1 MGGQFDCTGRDDK
14 GWGAKKPGQAA
25 PILKKTGN
33 PPINPASRTEIAVT
47 SALTASIRP
56 APAARPV
63 AAPAPPRAANED
75 IASLLLRTGVVTA
88 TQVLRA
94 KRVQDKLAERS
105 FLSIACELGF
115 VTEEQ
120 ARKVFQ
126 ENRLSVSLGSL
137 LVELG
142 YLKPVELEVALQA
155 QKDAPDHKRLGD
167 ILTEQR
173 FIDEQRL
180 IEVLSIQL
188 GFPQVTPDYGSINRD
203 LMRKVNPNWCKQHL
217 VAPLRSQ
224 DEKILL
230 AMADPLDLQAREATE
245 SVFGNNISIGIA
257 SRREILDAIASF
269 EQSDRPGGNGD
280 QHTDAAA
287 VDLVH
292 RMILDAIKCGASD
305 IHVEPLKNRLRVR
318 FRRDG
323 VMETY
328 QEFDPAVIDTF
339 TARVKVMS
347 GAGVTDKRRHQD
359 GRIRFE
365 DPASGQSSDLRVS
378 FYATLN
384 GLKIV
389 MRLLHRRAVR
399 IDIRETGLAPRVME
413 RFLEEALDV
422 PSGVILITGPT
433 GSGKTTTLYGAVN
446 YLNNDETAIVT
457 AEDPVEYVVD
467 GIAQCSI
474 NPQINIT
481 FEETLRHM
489 VRQDPDVIVLG
500 EIRDRFSAEA
510 AIQAAL
516 TGHKVLTTFHT
527 EDTIGGLLRLMNM
540 DIETFLISS
549 TVVSVLAQRLLRRV
563 CPHCAQP
570 YKPTPNEL
578 RKLGYT
584 ANDTT
589 AGHFVTGKGCE
600 HCRYSGYSGRIGIFE
615 LLVLNED
622 VKNAIRSA
630 QSSSQIRR
638 ISMETSGLVTLIED
652 GIAKAALG
660 QTTVAE
666 VLKNLPRMEKPRPIP
681 DLFRITGL
689 HQ

>member
-1 MGGQFDCTGRDDK
+1 MPNVET
-14 GWGAKKPGQAA
+14 ASAPVTGQAGPSA
-25 PILKKTGN
+25 PKRAEGDVASILLNTKAIT
-33 PPINPASRTEIAVT
+33 PAQASRTRRIQE
-47 SALTASIRP
+47 
-56 APAARPV
+56 
-63 AAPAPPRAANED
+63 
-75 IASLLLRTGVVTA
+75 
-88 TQVLRA
+88 
-94 KRVQDKLAERS
+94 KLPDRS
-105 FLSIACELGF
+105 FLSIVRELGF
-115 VTEEQ
+115 TTEEQ
-120 ARKVFQ
+120 ARKILHDH
-126 ENRLSVSLGSL
+126 RLSVGLGSL

-142 YLKPVELEVALQA
+142 YIKPADLESALEA
-155 QKDAPDHKRLGD
+155 QKRSPERKKLGE
-167 ILTEQR
+167 ILIEQR

-180 IEVLSIQL
+180 IEVLSMQL
-188 GFPQVTPDYGSINRD
+188 GFPQVTPDFSSIDRE
-203 LMRKVNPNWCKQHL
+203 LMRKVNVNWCKQHL
-217 VAPLRSQ
+217 IAPLRSEG
-224 DEKILL
+224 DRTVV
-230 AMADPLDLQAREATE
+230 AMADPLDKVARESAE
-245 SVFGNNISIGIA
+245 SVFGGKIDIGIA
-257 SRREILDAIASF
+257 GKREILDAIAAL
-269 EQSDRPGGNGD
+269 EKGGKPVEVNEAE
-280 QHTDAAA
+280 HEATV
-287 VDLVH
+287 VDIVNQ
-292 RMILDAIKCGASD
+292 MILDALAMNASD

-323 VMETY
+323 VMEPY
-328 QEFDPAVIDTF
+328 RDFDLAIADTF
-339 TARVKVMS
+339 SARIKVM
-347 GAGVTDKRRHQD
+347 AGTGISDKRRHQD
-359 GRIRFE
+359 GRLRFE

-384 GLKIV
+384 GQKIV
-389 MRLLHRRAVR
+389 LRVLHRKAVR
-399 IDIRETGLAPRVME
+399 IDIRETGMSPRVME

-446 YLNNDETAIVT
+446 YLNNEETSIVT

-474 NPQINIT
+474 NTQINIT

-500 EIRDRFSAEA
+500 EIRDNLSAEA

-570 YKPTPNEL
+570 YKPTPVEL
-578 RKLGYT
+578 RKLGYS
-584 ANDTT
+584 ANETT
-589 AGHFVTGKGCE
+589 AGRFVSGKGCE
-600 HCRYSGYSGRIGIFE
+600 RCRYTGYSGRVGIFE

-622 VKNAIRSA
+622 VKTAIRSA

-638 ISMETSGLVTLIED
+638 VSMETSGLVTLIED

-660 QTTVAE
+660 QTTIAE

-681 DLFRITGL
+681 ELFRLTGL
-689 HQ
+689 HA

>member
-1 MGGQFDCTGRDDK
+1 MPNVET
-14 GWGAKKPGQAA
+14 ASVPATGQAGPSA
-25 PILKKTGN
+25 PKRADGDVASILLNTKAIT
-33 PPINPASRTEIAVT
+33 PAQASRTRRIQE
-47 SALTASIRP
+47 
-56 APAARPV
+56 
-63 AAPAPPRAANED
+63 
-75 IASLLLRTGVVTA
+75 
-88 TQVLRA
+88 
-94 KRVQDKLAERS
+94 KLPDRS
-105 FLSIACELGF
+105 FLSIVRELGF
-115 VTEEQ
+115 TSEEQ
-120 ARKVFQ
+120 ARKILHDH
-126 ENRLSVSLGSL
+126 RLSVGLGSL

-142 YLKPVELEVALQA
+142 YIKPADLESALEA
-155 QKDAPDHKRLGD
+155 QKRSPERKKLGE
-167 ILTEQR
+167 ILIEQL

-180 IEVLSIQL
+180 IEVLSMQL
-188 GFPQVTPDYGSINRD
+188 GFPQVSPDYSSIDRD
-203 LMRKVNPNWCKQHL
+203 LMRKVNVNWCKQHL
-217 VAPLRSQ
+217 IAPLRSEG
-224 DEKILL
+224 DRTVV
-230 AMADPLDLQAREATE
+230 AMADPLDKVARDSAE
-245 SVFGNNISIGIA
+245 SVFGGKIDIGIA
-257 SRREILDAIASF
+257 GKREILDAIASL
-269 EQSDRPGGNGD
+269 EKGSQSAEISEAAQEDTVVEVVN
-280 QHTDAAA
+280 QMIMDA
-287 VDLVH
+287 LT
-292 RMILDAIKCGASD
+292 MNASD
-305 IHVEPLKNRLRVR
+305 IHVEPMKNRLRVS

-323 VMETY
+323 VMEPY
-328 QEFDPAVIDTF
+328 RDFELSIAEPMA
-339 TARVKVMS
+339 ARIKVMA
-347 GAGVTDKRRHQD
+347 GAGISDKRRHQD
-359 GRIRFE
+359 GRVRFE
-365 DPASGQSSDLRVS
+365 DPVSGQASDLRVS

-384 GLKIV
+384 GQKIV
-389 MRLLHRRAVR
+389 MRVLHRKAVR
-399 IDIRETGLAPRVME
+399 IDIRETGMAPRVME

-446 YLNNDETAIVT
+446 YLNNEETSIVT

-474 NPQINIT
+474 NTQINIT

-500 EIRDRFSAEA
+500 EIRDNFSAEA

-570 YKPTPNEL
+570 YKPTPVEL
-578 RKLGYT
+578 RKLGYS
-584 ANDTT
+584 ANETT
-589 AGHFVTGKGCE
+589 AGRFVSGKGCE
-600 HCRYSGYSGRIGIFE
+600 RCRFTGYSGRVGIFE

-622 VKNAIRSA
+622 VKTAIRSA

-660 QTTVAE
+660 QTTITE

-681 DLFRITGL
+681 ELFRLTGL
-689 HQ
+689 HA

>member
-1 MGGQFDCTGRDDK
+1 MPNVET
-14 GWGAKKPGQAA
+14 ASAPVTGQAGPSA
-25 PILKKTGN
+25 PKRAEGDVASILLNTKAIT
-33 PPINPASRTEIAVT
+33 PAQASRTRRIQE
-47 SALTASIRP
+47 
-56 APAARPV
+56 
-63 AAPAPPRAANED
+63 
-75 IASLLLRTGVVTA
+75 
-88 TQVLRA
+88 
-94 KRVQDKLAERS
+94 KLPDRS
-105 FLSIACELGF
+105 FLSIVRELGF
-115 VTEEQ
+115 TTEEQ
-120 ARKVFQ
+120 ARKILHDH
-126 ENRLSVSLGSL
+126 RLSVGLGSL

-142 YLKPVELEVALQA
+142 YIKPADLESALDA
-155 QKDAPDHKRLGD
+155 QKRSPERKKLGE
-167 ILTEQR
+167 ILIEQR

-180 IEVLSIQL
+180 IEVLSMQL
-188 GFPQVTPDYGSINRD
+188 GFPQVTPDYSSIDRD
-203 LMRKVNPNWCKQHL
+203 LMRKVNVNWCKQHL
-217 VAPLRSQ
+217 IAPLRSEG
-224 DEKILL
+224 DRTVV
-230 AMADPLDLQAREATE
+230 AMADPLDKVARESAE
-245 SVFGNNISIGIA
+245 SVFGGKIDIGIA
-257 SRREILDAIASF
+257 GKREILDAIAAL
-269 EQSDRPGGNGD
+269 EKGGKPVEVNETE
-280 QHTDAAA
+280 HEATV
-287 VDLVH
+287 VDIVNQ
-292 RMILDAIKCGASD
+292 MILDALAMNASD

-323 VMETY
+323 VMEPY
-328 QEFDPAVIDTF
+328 RDFDLAIADTF
-339 TARVKVMS
+339 SARIKVMA
-347 GAGVTDKRRHQD
+347 GAGISDKRRHQD
-359 GRIRFE
+359 GRLRFE

-384 GLKIV
+384 GQKIV
-389 MRLLHRRAVR
+389 LRVLHRKAVR
-399 IDIRETGLAPRVME
+399 IDIRETGMSPRVME

-446 YLNNDETAIVT
+446 YLNNEETSIVT

-474 NPQINIT
+474 NTRINIT

-500 EIRDRFSAEA
+500 EIRDNFSAEA

-570 YKPTPNEL
+570 YKPTPVEL
-578 RKLGYT
+578 RKLGYS
-584 ANDTT
+584 ANETT
-589 AGHFVTGKGCE
+589 AGRFVSGKGCE
-600 HCRYSGYSGRIGIFE
+600 RCRYTGYSGRVGIFE

-622 VKNAIRSA
+622 VKTAIRSA

-638 ISMETSGLVTLIED
+638 VSMETSGLVTLIED

-660 QTTVAE
+660 QTTIAE

-681 DLFRITGL
+681 ELFRLTGL
-689 HQ
+689 HA

>member
-1 MGGQFDCTGRDDK
+1 MPNVETASAPVTD
-14 GWGAKKPGQAA
+14 QAGPSA
-25 PILKKTGN
+25 PKRAEGDVASILLNTKAIT
-33 PPINPASRTEIAVT
+33 PTQASRTRRIQE
-47 SALTASIRP
+47 
-56 APAARPV
+56 
-63 AAPAPPRAANED
+63 
-75 IASLLLRTGVVTA
+75 
-88 TQVLRA
+88 
-94 KRVQDKLAERS
+94 KLPDRS
-105 FLSIACELGF
+105 FLSIVRELGF
-115 VTEEQ
+115 TTEEQ
-120 ARKVFQ
+120 ARKILHDH
-126 ENRLSVSLGSL
+126 RLSVGLGSL

-142 YLKPVELEVALQA
+142 YIKPADLESALEA
-155 QKDAPDHKRLGD
+155 QKRSPERKKLGE
-167 ILTEQR
+167 ILIEQR

-180 IEVLSIQL
+180 IEVLSMQL
-188 GFPQVTPDYGSINRD
+188 GFPQVTPDYSSIDRE
-203 LMRKVNPNWCKQHL
+203 LMRKVNLNWCKQHL
-217 VAPLRSQ
+217 IAPLRSEG
-224 DEKILL
+224 DRTVV
-230 AMADPLDLQAREATE
+230 AMADPLDKVARESAE
-245 SVFGNNISIGIA
+245 SVFGGKIDIGIA
-257 SRREILDAIASF
+257 GKREILDAIGAL
-269 EQSDRPGGNGD
+269 EKGGK
-280 QHTDAAA
+280 A
-287 VDLVH
+287 VEVSETEHEATVVDIVNQ
-292 RMILDAIKCGASD
+292 MILDALAMNASD

-323 VMETY
+323 VMEPY
-328 QEFDPAVIDTF
+328 RDFDLAIADTF
-339 TARVKVMS
+339 SARIKVMA
-347 GAGVTDKRRHQD
+347 GAGISDKRRHQD
-359 GRIRFE
+359 GRLRFE

-384 GLKIV
+384 GQKIV
-389 MRLLHRRAVR
+389 LRVLHRKAVR
-399 IDIRETGLAPRVME
+399 IDIRETGMSPRVME

-446 YLNNDETAIVT
+446 YLNNEETSIVT

-474 NPQINIT
+474 NTQINIT

-500 EIRDRFSAEA
+500 EIRDNFSAEA

-563 CPHCAQP
+563 CPHCAHP
-570 YKPTPNEL
+570 YKPTPVEL
-578 RKLGYT
+578 RKLGYS
-584 ANDTT
+584 ANETT
-589 AGHFVTGKGCE
+589 AGRFVSGKGCE
-600 HCRYSGYSGRIGIFE
+600 RCRYTGYSGRVGIFE

-622 VKNAIRSA
+622 VKTAIRSA

-638 ISMETSGLVTLIED
+638 VSMETSGLVTLIED

-660 QTTVAE
+660 QTTISE

-681 DLFRITGL
+681 ELFRLTGL
-689 HQ
+689 HA

>member
-1 MGGQFDCTGRDDK
+1 M
-14 GWGAKKPGQAA
+14 
-25 PILKKTGN
+25 
-33 PPINPASRTEIAVT
+33 EIALT
-47 SALTASIRP
+47 SALTASTRP
-56 APAARPV
+56 APEAGTA
-63 AAPAPPRAANED
+63 AAPVPLRAANED
-75 IASLLLRTGVVTA
+75 IASLLLRTGTVTA
-88 TQVLRA
+88 AQVSRA
-94 KRVQDKLAERS
+94 RRIQDKLAERS

-126 ENRLSVSLGSL
+126 ENRLAVSLGSL

-188 GFPQVTPDYGSINRD
+188 GFPQVAPDYGSINRD
-203 LMRKVNPNWCKQHL
+203 LMRKVNPNWCKQYL

-230 AMADPLDLQAREATE
+230 AMADPLDRKAREATE
-245 SVFGNNISIGIA
+245 SVFGSNISIGIA

-269 EQSDRPGGNGD
+269 EQSDRPGEKGE
-280 QHTDAAA
+280 QRADAAA

-389 MRLLHRRAVR
+389 MRLLHRKALR

-549 TVVSVLAQRLLRRV
+549 TVVSVLAQRLLRRI
-563 CPHCAQP
+563 CEHCAQP

-589 AGHFVTGKGCE
+589 AGRFMTGKGCE

-622 VKNAIRSA
+622 VKSAIRSA

-660 QTTVAE
+660 QTTVSE

-681 DLFRITGL
+681 ELFRITGL

>member
-1 MGGQFDCTGRDDK
+1 VPNVET
-14 GWGAKKPGQAA
+14 ASVPATGQAGPSVPKRA
-25 PILKKTGN
+25 DGDVASILLNTKAIT
-33 PPINPASRTEIAVT
+33 PAQASRTRRIQE
-47 SALTASIRP
+47 
-56 APAARPV
+56 
-63 AAPAPPRAANED
+63 
-75 IASLLLRTGVVTA
+75 
-88 TQVLRA
+88 
-94 KRVQDKLAERS
+94 KLPDRS
-105 FLSIACELGF
+105 FLSIVRELGF
-115 VTEEQ
+115 TSEEQ
-120 ARKVFQ
+120 ARKILHDH
-126 ENRLSVSLGSL
+126 RLSVGLGSL

-142 YLKPVELEVALQA
+142 YIKPADLESALEA
-155 QKDAPDHKRLGD
+155 QKRSPERKKLGE
-167 ILTEQR
+167 ILIEQR

-180 IEVLSIQL
+180 IEVLSMQL
-188 GFPQVTPDYGSINRD
+188 GFPQVSPDYSSIDRD
-203 LMRKVNPNWCKQHL
+203 LMRKVNVNWCKQHL
-217 VAPLRSQ
+217 IAPLRSEG
-224 DEKILL
+224 DRTVV
-230 AMADPLDLQAREATE
+230 AMADPLEKVARDSAE
-245 SVFGNNISIGIA
+245 SVFGGKIDIGIA
-257 SRREILDAIASF
+257 GKREILDAIASL
-269 EQSDRPGGNGD
+269 EKSSQSAEVSEAAQEDTVVEVVN
-280 QHTDAAA
+280 QMIMDA
-287 VDLVH
+287 LT
-292 RMILDAIKCGASD
+292 MNASD
-305 IHVEPLKNRLRVR
+305 IHVEPMKNRLRVR

-323 VMETY
+323 VMEPY
-328 QEFDPAVIDTF
+328 RDFELSIAEPMA
-339 TARVKVMS
+339 ARIKVMA
-347 GAGVTDKRRHQD
+347 GAGISDKRRHQD
-359 GRIRFE
+359 GRVRFE
-365 DPASGQSSDLRVS
+365 DPVSGQASDLRVS

-384 GLKIV
+384 GQKIV
-389 MRLLHRRAVR
+389 MRVLHRKAVR
-399 IDIRETGLAPRVME
+399 IDIRETGMAPRVME

-446 YLNNDETAIVT
+446 YLNNEETSIVT

-474 NPQINIT
+474 NTQINIT

-500 EIRDRFSAEA
+500 EIRDNFSAEA

-570 YKPTPNEL
+570 YKPTPVEL
-578 RKLGYT
+578 RKLGYS
-584 ANDTT
+584 ANETT
-589 AGHFVTGKGCE
+589 AGRFVSGKGCE
-600 HCRYSGYSGRIGIFE
+600 RCRFTGYSGRVGIFE

-622 VKNAIRSA
+622 VKTAIRSA

-660 QTTVAE
+660 QTTITE

-681 DLFRITGL
+681 ELFRLTGL
-689 HQ
+689 HA

>member
-1 MGGQFDCTGRDDK
+1 MPNVET
-14 GWGAKKPGQAA
+14 ASAPVTGQAGPSA
-25 PILKKTGN
+25 PKRAEGDVASILLNTKAIT
-33 PPINPASRTEIAVT
+33 PAQASRTRRIQE
-47 SALTASIRP
+47 
-56 APAARPV
+56 
-63 AAPAPPRAANED
+63 
-75 IASLLLRTGVVTA
+75 
-88 TQVLRA
+88 
-94 KRVQDKLAERS
+94 KLPDRS
-105 FLSIACELGF
+105 FLSIVRELGF
-115 VTEEQ
+115 TTEEQ
-120 ARKVFQ
+120 ARKILHDH
-126 ENRLSVSLGSL
+126 RLSVGLGSL

-142 YLKPVELEVALQA
+142 YIKPADLELALDA
-155 QKDAPDHKRLGD
+155 QKRSPERKKLGE
-167 ILTEQR
+167 ILIEQR

-180 IEVLSIQL
+180 IEVLSMQL
-188 GFPQVTPDYGSINRD
+188 GFPQVTPDYSSIDRD
-203 LMRKVNPNWCKQHL
+203 LMRKVNVNWCKQHL
-217 VAPLRSQ
+217 IAPLRSEG
-224 DEKILL
+224 DRTVV
-230 AMADPLDLQAREATE
+230 AMADPLDKVARDSAE
-245 SVFGNNISIGIA
+245 SVFGGKIDIGIA
-257 SRREILDAIASF
+257 GKREILDAIGAL
-269 EQSDRPGGNGD
+269 EKGGK
-280 QHTDAAA
+280 A
-287 VDLVH
+287 VEVSETEHEATVVDIVNQ
-292 RMILDAIKCGASD
+292 MILDALAMNASD

-323 VMETY
+323 VMEPY
-328 QEFDPAVIDTF
+328 REFDLAIADTF
-339 TARVKVMS
+339 SARIKVMA
-347 GAGVTDKRRHQD
+347 GAGISDKRRHQD
-359 GRIRFE
+359 GRLRFE

-384 GLKIV
+384 GQKIV
-389 MRLLHRRAVR
+389 LRVLHRKAVR
-399 IDIRETGLAPRVME
+399 IDIRETGMSPRVME

-446 YLNNDETAIVT
+446 YLNNEETSIVT

-474 NPQINIT
+474 NTQINIT

-500 EIRDRFSAEA
+500 EIRDNFSAEA

-570 YKPTPNEL
+570 YKPTPVEL
-578 RKLGYT
+578 RKLGYS
-584 ANDTT
+584 ANETT
-589 AGHFVTGKGCE
+589 AGRFVSGKGCE
-600 HCRYSGYSGRIGIFE
+600 RCRYTGYSGRVGIFE

-622 VKNAIRSA
+622 VKTAIRSA

-638 ISMETSGLVTLIED
+638 VSMETSGLVTLIED

-660 QTTVAE
+660 QTTIAE

-681 DLFRITGL
+681 ELFRLTGL
-689 HQ
+689 HA

>member
-1 MGGQFDCTGRDDK
+1 VPNVET
-14 GWGAKKPGQAA
+14 ASVPATGQAGPSA
-25 PILKKTGN
+25 PKRADGDVASILLNTKAIT
-33 PPINPASRTEIAVT
+33 PAQASRTRRIQE
-47 SALTASIRP
+47 
-56 APAARPV
+56 
-63 AAPAPPRAANED
+63 
-75 IASLLLRTGVVTA
+75 
-88 TQVLRA
+88 
-94 KRVQDKLAERS
+94 KLPDRS
-105 FLSIACELGF
+105 FLSIVRELGF
-115 VTEEQ
+115 TSEEQ
-120 ARKVFQ
+120 ARKILHDH
-126 ENRLSVSLGSL
+126 RLSVGLGSL

-142 YLKPVELEVALQA
+142 YIKPADLESALEA
-155 QKDAPDHKRLGD
+155 QKRSPERKKLGE
-167 ILTEQR
+167 ILIEQL

-180 IEVLSIQL
+180 IEVLSMQL
-188 GFPQVTPDYGSINRD
+188 GFPQVSPDYSSIDRD
-203 LMRKVNPNWCKQHL
+203 LMRKVNVNWCKQHL
-217 VAPLRSQ
+217 IAPLRSEG
-224 DEKILL
+224 DRTVV
-230 AMADPLDLQAREATE
+230 AMADPLDKVARDSAE
-245 SVFGNNISIGIA
+245 SVFGGKIDIGIA
-257 SRREILDAIASF
+257 GKREILDAIASL
-269 EQSDRPGGNGD
+269 EKGSQSAEISEAAQEDTVVEVVN
-280 QHTDAAA
+280 QMIMDA
-287 VDLVH
+287 LT
-292 RMILDAIKCGASD
+292 MNASD
-305 IHVEPLKNRLRVR
+305 IHVEPMKNRLRVS

-323 VMETY
+323 VMEPY
-328 QEFDPAVIDTF
+328 RDFELSIAEPMA
-339 TARVKVMS
+339 ARIKVMA
-347 GAGVTDKRRHQD
+347 GAGISDKRRHQD
-359 GRIRFE
+359 GRVRFE
-365 DPASGQSSDLRVS
+365 DPVSGQASDLRVS

-384 GLKIV
+384 GQKIV
-389 MRLLHRRAVR
+389 MRVLHRKAVR
-399 IDIRETGLAPRVME
+399 IDIRETGMAPRVME

-446 YLNNDETAIVT
+446 YLNNEETSIVT

-474 NPQINIT
+474 NTQINIT

-500 EIRDRFSAEA
+500 EIRDNFSAEA

-570 YKPTPNEL
+570 YKPTPVEL
-578 RKLGYT
+578 RKLGYS
-584 ANDTT
+584 ANETT
-589 AGHFVTGKGCE
+589 AGRFVSGKGCE
-600 HCRYSGYSGRIGIFE
+600 RCRFTGYSGRVGIFE

-622 VKNAIRSA
+622 VKTAIRSA

-660 QTTVAE
+660 QTTITE

-681 DLFRITGL
+681 ELFRLTGL
-689 HQ
+689 HA

>member
-1 MGGQFDCTGRDDK
+1 MHQRQSAPDRHVAGSWLDPEGRSCHLSTV
-14 GWGAKKPGQAA
+14 APSATAA
-25 PILKKTGN
+25 PT
-33 PPINPASRTEIAVT
+33 T
-47 SALTASIRP
+47 
-56 APAARPV
+56 PAAPHRPGNDV
-63 AAPAPPRAANED
+63 
-75 IASLLLRTGVVTA
+75 ASLLLKANIISPAQASRTRRI
-88 TQVLRA
+88 QE
-94 KRVQDKLAERS
+94 KLPGRS
-105 FLSIACELGF
+105 FLSIIRDLGYA
-115 VTEEQ
+115 TDDQ
-120 ARKVFQ
+120 AKKVLH
-126 ENRLSVSLGSL
+126 ENRLNVSLGSL

-142 YLKPVELEVALQA
+142 YLKQADLDTALEA
-155 QKDAPDHKRLGD
+155 QKASPQRKRLGE
-167 ILTEQR
+167 ILVEHR

-188 GFPQVTPDYGSINRD
+188 GFPQVAPDYGTIDRD
-203 LMRKVNPNWCKQHL
+203 LMHKVNPKWCKQHL
-217 VAPLRSQ
+217 IAPMKSDGAGTLV
-224 DEKILL
+224 
-230 AMADPLDLQAREATE
+230 AMANPLDGTARESAE
-245 SVFGNNISIGIA
+245 SMFGGNITIGIA
-257 SRREILDAIASF
+257 GRREILDAIATL
-269 EQSDRPGGNGD
+269 EKEAG
-280 QHTDAAA
+280 TDDGEEKTDID
-287 VDLVH
+287 VVKLVEE
-292 RMILDAIKCGASD
+292 MIIEALKIGVSD

-323 VMETY
+323 VLEHWRD
-328 QEFDPAVIDTF
+328 FNIAIADTLI
-339 TARVKVMS
+339 ARIKIMS
-347 GAGVTDKRRHQD
+347 STGISDKRRHQD

-365 DPASGQSSDLRVS
+365 CPSSGQSSDLRVS
-378 FYATLN
+378 FYATIN
-384 GLKIV
+384 GQKIV
-389 MRLLHRRAVR
+389 LRVLNRKAVR

-422 PSGVILITGPT
+422 PSGVIMITGPT

-446 YLNNDETAIVT
+446 YLNNDETSIVT
-457 AEDPVEYVVD
+457 AEDPVEYMVD

-500 EIRDRFSAEA
+500 EIRDNFSAEA

-570 YKPTPNEL
+570 YKLTAVDL
-578 RKLGYT
+578 RRLGY
-584 ANDTT
+584 AASD
-589 AGHFVTGKGCE
+589 VTNGRFMVGKGCD
-600 HCRYSGYSGRIGIFE
+600 HCRYSGYAGRVGVFE

-622 VKNAIRSA
+622 VKNAIRSSA
-630 QSSSQIRR
+630 TSSQIRR
-638 ISMETSGLVTLIED
+638 VSMETSGLVTLIED

-681 DLFRITGL
+681 EILRLTGL
-689 HQ
+689 QS